1 MAVLF
6 RVTANMNEKE
16 SFAVA
21 GASGLAFAVLIAL
34 MVTEKDKLGKSFQT
48 EQQPVDWLTNG
59 RVGLN

>member
-1 MAVLF
+1 MIIGEVLSMAVLF

-34 MVTEKDKLGKSFQT
+34 MVTEKDKLVK
-48 EQQPVDWLTNG
+48 
-59 RVGLN
+59 GL